1 MTKSV
6 NAKNAFKVQKREHMC
21 EDQEN
26 DELNLALSKTKLWV
40 STSLPWFSIK
50 DMVNECHLNL
60 FVSKKTRQHNAKRR

>member
-6 NAKNAFKVQKREHMC
+6 NAKNAFKVQKREHIC

-40 STSLPWFSIK
+40 STSQHK
-50 DMVNECHLNL
+50 ATRCQ
-60 FVSKKTRQHNAKRR
+60 KTIIADLCDYDSS